1 VGWAFVSSSH
11 LDEPTAGRL
20 LEPRHRGS
28 PGLAQPA
35 MLTNP
40 EGDLEQTGRRSGR
53 RGPRPVSARRR
64 RRLARWLRRTASRA
78 LDPDPR
84 QPQSRLL
91 LRDRAAAVCGDL
103 LEIADSLERTDDP
116 DRQAVEALLE
126 LLRNGCN
133 SPLYN
138 ANVHESELRATLY
151 YARAALL
158 LRREQPR
165 EGDS

>member
-1 VGWAFVSSSH
+1 VGWAFLSSSH

-20 LEPRHRGS
+20 LEPRHSGS
-28 PGLAQPA
+28 TGLAQPA
-35 MLTNP
+35 MLTSP
-40 EGDLEQTGRRSGR
+40 ERGLEQTGRR

-64 RRLARWLRRTASRA
+64 RRLARWLRRTARRA

-84 QPQSRLL
+84 HPQSRLL
-91 LRDRAAAVCGDL
+91 LRDRAAGVCSDL
-103 LEIADSLERTDDP
+103 LEIAGSLERTDDP
-116 DRQAVEALLE
+116 DREAVEALLE

-138 ANVHESELRATLY
+138 ADVHESELRATLY